1 MTENRK
7 TFADLGLSKKLLE
20 KIEKKGY
27 THPSPIQEGVI
38 PLLLNSDKD
47 II

>member
-1 MTENRK
+1 MTKK
-7 TFADLGLSKKLLE
+7 TFADLGLSQDILE

-27 THPSPIQEGVI
+27 TNPSPIQEGVI

>member
-1 MTENRK
+1 MTERK
-7 TFADLGLSKKLLE
+7 ISFADLGLSKEILE

-27 THPSPIQEGVI
+27 KNPSPIQAEVI
-38 PLLLNSDKD
+38 PLLLNGQKD